1 MRYSW
6 AIVGVVALLSGC
18 STSTLTST
26 SAVTATSTAKDISTQ
41 AAKTLTLNQQFVQHG
56 YDDGCKDAL
65 NNQWQ
70 PSKTILEDMK
80 GVEKMQYVEGWKQ
93 GYKRCVIGLG
103 PVVINDTMPIL
114 HQKK

>member
-6 AIVGVVALLSGC
+6 AMVGVVALLSGC
-18 STSTLTST
+18 STSALTST
-26 SAVTATSTAKDISTQ
+26 PSTTPAVKAVSTQ
-41 AAKTLTLNQQFVQHG
+41 IAKPLTISEQFIKRG

-70 PSKTILEDMK
+70 PSKATLDDMK
-80 GVEKMQYVEGWKQ
+80 GVEKMKYIDGWKQ

-103 PVVINDTMPIL
+103 PVVINDTMPIA